1 MAAVNQW
8 GKRSSTDVPVAE
20 PEAQRRRLDVND
32 SSSNSSSDIPS
43 VTSQAL
49 TLSPFEELPGD
60 VVQHLFLQMD
70 RRTQG
75 VMAQCSK
82 FYSDIAKKSH
92 WDKAGSLVENGKL
105 RRTASHDESVFS
117 KRRAELPSNLVSW
130 PNHNEGLNRP
140 ASGQAPMT
148 DREIGFWLGCHHS
161 HISLADAATPQLMSG
176 LSMASH
182 WRSLSLTIDLNRC
195 SLSDLLQP
203 LIDELGAQPAAAPR
217 ELFLD
222 INGGYANSSL
232 VVPDALWN
240 GRLELVGLDLD
251 GFENLQQILLQFK
264 QALTLRYL
272 SVVSLQD
279 KSIEHVLSAIG
290 KHFPELQHLQLISE
304 ESTCVQDKN
313 SLVTFQRDHP
323 WLQFFSLDFSHVDR
337 FGDDPFEFPVL
348 NVRNFSLT
356 SDYFIDRHGKF
367 SDWLATNNVLEELRI
382 KVDHCKFN
390 KGEDFRQFA
399 KAVGVNQSLC
409 TLYVGGNSDTVFDTS
424 FKESPFKQCLVDFAE
439 GVSCNTHLRKLI
451 LSFDL
456 INFLQSEHSSKWQI
470 VKHLESLEAVNPG
483 LIFEIADPMQE
494 DSIYCRVFGAVIKGK
509 SAPIRIPANE
519 FVERFGWLS
528 AEQMPSPEFDV
539 EFQVDMPTWGNGA
552 FRKMIGHLSMRDKD
566 KKKLILEGLSD
577 GSLAKESI
585 QVLRIVP
592 KEDSQEEALS
602 DSDEDR

>member
-32 SSSNSSSDIPS
+32 SSSNSSSGMPS
-43 VTSQAL
+43 VTSRAV
-49 TLSPFEELPGD
+49 TLSPLEALPGD

-82 FYSDIAKKSH
+82 LFSSIAQQSR
-92 WDKAGSLVENGKL
+92 WDRAGSLVENGKL

-117 KRRAELPSNLVSW
+117 KRHAELPSNLVLW

-161 HISLADAATPQLMSG
+161 HISLARAATPQLMAG

-182 WRSLSLTIDLNRC
+182 WRSLSLTIDLNPC
-195 SLSDLLQP
+195 GLSDLLQP

-222 INGGYANSSL
+222 IDGVYANSSL

-272 SVVSLQD
+272 SVVSHLE
-279 KSIEHVLSAIG
+279 KSIEDVLSAIG
-290 KHFPELQHLQLISE
+290 KHFPELQHLQLISDG
-304 ESTCVQDKN
+304 STCVQDKN

-323 WLQFFSLDFSHVDR
+323 WLQFFSLDFSKVNESDDR
-337 FGDDPFEFPVL
+337 FEFPVL
-348 NVRNFSLT
+348 NVRNFSLK
-356 SDYFIDRHGKF
+356 SDYFIDRNGKF
-367 SDWLATNNVLEELRI
+367 SDWIATNNMLEELSI

-390 KGEDFRQFA
+390 KSEDFRRFA
-399 KAVGVNQSLC
+399 KAVGVNQSLR
-409 TLYVGGNSDTVFDTS
+409 TLYVSGNSDTVFDAY
-424 FKESPFKQCLVDFAE
+424 FKESPFKKCLVDFAE
-439 GVSCNTHLRKLI
+439 GVSCNTHLTKLI

-456 INFLQSEHSSKWQI
+456 IDFLQSEHSTKWQI

-483 LIFEIADPMQE
+483 LIFEIADHMKE
-494 DSIYCRVFGAVIKGK
+494 DSIYCRVFGAGIKGK

-519 FVERFGWLS
+519 FVEKFGWLS
-528 AEQMPSPEFDV
+528 AEQMPGPEFDV

-552 FRKMIGHLSMRDKD
+552 FRKMIGHWSMRDKD

-592 KEDSQEEALS
+592 TENSQEEELS
-602 DSDEDR
+602 ESDENR